1 MAKLASFR
9 TTKASSVKAPHTR
22 LKRVSGNAIGSRSKK
37 IIACEQCNFMVI
49 HSPASKTTNPNP
61 ESKPGDFLPGSKF
74 KTGDKCPRCSGPF
87 LRLFDSQAEFGRA
100 QELKILKSKGYVTD
114 LRYQVA
120 YPLTCNNKVVAKY
133 IADFVYFDTLTGNEV
148 VEDVKPKGGLVT
160 DVFILKKAMFEA
172 CYDRPI
178 AIVER

>member
-1 MAKLASFR
+1 MTKPPKLASFR
-9 TTKASSVKAPHTR
+9 TTKATAPHTR

-37 IIACEQCNFMVI
+37 IVACEQCNFMVI
-49 HSPASKTTNPNP
+49 HSPASKTANPNP

-74 KTGDKCPRCSGPF
+74 KTGSVCPRCDLPL

-114 LRYQVA
+114 LRYQVP
-120 YPLTCNNKVVAKY
+120 YPLTCNGRVVAKY
-133 IADFVYFDTLTGNEV
+133 IADFVYFDTILSKEI